1 MLKHIENENVLVTGG
16 MGFIGTAI
24 VKYLS
29 KNNKVTIADRLDFGK
44 SPDIKIDNNKIVLLE
59 TDLAKKS
66 DIFNMIKDGRFNS
79 IIHLAALTHIPY
91 CEQYPDFAYSSNVLS
106 TLNIVDSLPEKCK
119 LIVFSTSSTYAP
131 EDKMHDE
138 SSSELKPIDF
148 YGLTKKHVEDLMNYY
163 ANKKGLQILGV
174 RLANAAGYGET
185 NPKLIGT
192 ILQQLSSGQ
201 SFVELGNLTPR
212 RDFINIIDISWIL
225 SRLLYEWPV
234 SKGKVEYFN
243 IATGHDPVSV
253 KELFDKIVNI
263 YNKDIELRVDES
275 RIRKIDREL
284 LYPNPAKLISL
295 LDDYSPMRVDD
306 WLKEIVADPGLRLDN
321 DIEDKIKNR

>member
-1 MLKHIENENVLVTGG
+1 MLKHIKNENVLVTGG
-16 MGFIGTAI
+16 MGFIGTAV

-29 KNNKVTIADRLDFGK
+29 KNNKVTIVDRLDFGK
-44 SPDIKIDNNKIVLLE
+44 SPDIKIDNNKIVLID
-59 TDLAKKS
+59 TDLAKRS
-66 DIFNMIKDGRFNS
+66 NIFKLIKDREFNS

-106 TLNIVDSLPEKCK
+106 TLNIVDSLPKNCK

-138 SSSELKPIDF
+138 SSSKLKPIDF

-163 ANKKGLQILGV
+163 ASKKGLQILGV

-212 RDFINIIDISWIL
+212 RDFINITDISWIL

-243 IATGHDPVSV
+243 IATGHEPISV
-253 KELFDKIVNI
+253 KDLFDKIVDI
-263 YNKDIELRVDES
+263 YDKDIELRVDES

-284 LYPNPAKLISL
+284 LYPNPAKLIKL
-295 LDDYSPMRVDD
+295 LDDYSPMKIDD
-306 WLKEIVADPGLRLDN
+306 WLKEVVTDPGLRLDN
-321 DIEDKIKNR
+321 DIENKIKNR